1 MRREEPETV
10 VVTCKTHKSY
20 YDDNG
25 KKVID
30 EAEQPIR
37 VDIPTKVADANR
49 AAEMLG
55 KYYSL
60 FTDKL
65 NVDGDMDFNIQVDY
79 GDDGN
84 E

>member
-1 MRREEPETV
+1 MFKELGKL
-10 VVTCKTHKSY
+10 CKYIS
-20 YDDNG
+20 
-25 KKVID
+25 
-30 EAEQPIR
+30 
-37 VDIPTKVADANR
+37 DANK

-55 KYYSL
+55 KYYAL